1 MGKYTDINRKHYRFP
16 AYDDKENV
24 KIQKE
29 KRNLFAKDRSWLL
42 TDEPED
48 KGTSFYTPPKKNVL
62 KNNHMQEERALRR
75 SRKATAAKQGHT
87 LAQQE
92 ELKKHR
98 ENLPDYSKKVKPE
111 TDLAGRTSLFGK
123 DYKRSTYK
131 VKNKPKITPEEN
143 TMKRYSAGRTYFVPK
158 YIPASLI
165 PEKKKNVVDETEL
178 MDSLHK
184 NKEQYLLF
192 DHEPAAFQEKKADD
206 PAVEKFYHE
215 KNVPAELADSKIE
228 IKPEKKSKVLERDLK
243 GLIEEGQSESRRGSG
258 YFEE

>member
-16 AYDDKENV
+16 AYDDNENV

-48 KGTSFYTPPKKNVL
+48 KGTAFYTPPKKSVL
-62 KNNHMQEERALRR
+62 KNTQMQEERALRR

-98 ENLPDYSKKVKPE
+98 ENLPDYSKKIKPE

-131 VKNKPKITPEEN
+131 VKNKPQITPEES
-143 TMKRYSAGRTYFVPK
+143 TMKRYSSGRSYFVPK

-165 PEKKKNVVDETEL
+165 PDEKKAAVEETEL
-178 MDSLHK
+178 IDSLHK

-192 DHEPAAFQEKKADD
+192 DHEPAAFQEKKGDD
-206 PAVEKFYHE
+206 PTVEKFHHE
-215 KNVPAELADSKIE
+215 KNSEKEDTTAKAAVNK
-228 IKPEKKSKVLERDLK
+228 EKKGKVLERDLK
-243 GLIEEGQSESRRGSG
+243 GLIEDGQSESRRSPS